1 MARKNLI
8 SFGNDDADG
17 SPSANLGTAGAPAP
31 NPVGELQAEAAAAI
45 TGDRPLADRPLADRP
60 LASRPLADRPL
71 ASNVAG
77 EQIAVLPTKLPSLKT
92 SPLRAMKEAVDSVG
106 RVEEL
111 EEQLRAGHTIV
122 DLDPSE
128 IDASFVPDRMA
139 YSDEAHK
146 ELVAAIKSEGQ
157 QVPILVRP
165 HPEHSGR
172 YQVAYGHRRLRAI
185 KELGI
190 KIRAV
195 VRELTD
201 EQLVVAQGQEN
212 NARTNLSFIEKARFA
227 SRLEER
233 GFRREVIMQALC
245 VDKSMLSK
253 MLSVANAVPG
263 HIIDAIGPAPKI
275 GRRKWE
281 DLSGLIKPRTI
292 DKVRSAI
299 ERAEKAGRDSDAI
312 FEAAYRALITK
323 EPGSKPETWTA
334 PDGVRLAKISV
345 TEDRFSLVIDRKV
358 SPEFGDFLK
367 SRLED
372 LYNEFQG
379 AKQA

>member
-1 MARKNLI
+1 MGRKNLI
-8 SFGNDDADG
+8 NLDDNSDVTAED
-17 SPSANLGTAGAPAP
+17 LGTASAPAP
-31 NPVGELQAEAAAAI
+31 NPVGELQAHAAAAI
-45 TGDRPLADRPLADRP
+45 VSDRPLADRP
-60 LASRPLADRPL
+60 LASRLQADRPH
-71 ASNVAG
+71 AG
-77 EQIAVLPTKLPSLKT
+77 RVNNDEIVSLPSRSSPPMT
-92 SPLRAMKEAVDSVG
+92 SPLKAMKAAVNSAD

-111 EEQLRAGHTIV
+111 EEKLRSGQAIV
-122 DLDPSE
+122 DLDPAD
-128 IDASFVPDRMA
+128 IDASFIPDRMA
-139 YSDEAHK
+139 YSEDAHK
-146 ELVAAIKSEGQ
+146 ELVAAIKAEGQ

-165 HPEHSGR
+165 HPEQMGR

-185 KELGI
+185 KELGT

-195 VRELTD
+195 VRDLTD

-227 SRLEER
+227 ARLEER

-253 MLSVANAVPG
+253 MLSVANTIPT

-281 DLSGLIKPRTI
+281 DLAALIKPRTI
-292 DKVRSAI
+292 EKVRAAI
-299 ERAEKAGRDSDAI
+299 ERAESAGRDSDAM

-323 EPGSKPETWTA
+323 EASAKPEAWIA
-334 PDGVRLAKISV
+334 PDGVKLAKISE
-345 TEDRFSLVIDRKV
+345 TDDKFSLVIDRKV
-358 SPEFGDFLK
+358 SPEFGKFLA
-367 SRLED
+367 SRLEQ

-379 AKQA
+379 AKNN